1 MASGYVDWHKRTYT
15 DIIAQE
21 IEKVLVDIASASIG
35 QVPVDIA
42 AQDLTELDINV
53 RAQTIERLFIAY
65 SYGAIQSVS
74 AGASINP
81 GDKIDP
87 IEINARGVTIGGLLR
102 FWGDSDVDNI
112 GVYSEIDGNSVTG
125 FSLSEFD
132 QYNISD
138 PFANIYFLLMHDA
151 STYTYALAVARGITF
166 DSQFRLWLELP
177 STATNSQSYDI
188 VFLYATR

>member
-42 AQDLTELDINV
+42 AQDLSELDINV

-65 SYGAIQSVS
+65 SYGAIQSVE
-74 AGASINP
+74 AGAYINP
-81 GDKIDP
+81 GDHINP

-102 FWGDSDVDNI
+102 FWGDSGVDDI
-112 GVYSEIDGNSVTG
+112 SVYSEIDGNFVTG

-138 PFANIYFLLMHDA
+138 PFANIYFLLKHDP
-151 STYTYALAVARGITF
+151 SVYTYALAVARGITF
-166 DSQFRLWLELP
+166 DSQFRLWLSLP